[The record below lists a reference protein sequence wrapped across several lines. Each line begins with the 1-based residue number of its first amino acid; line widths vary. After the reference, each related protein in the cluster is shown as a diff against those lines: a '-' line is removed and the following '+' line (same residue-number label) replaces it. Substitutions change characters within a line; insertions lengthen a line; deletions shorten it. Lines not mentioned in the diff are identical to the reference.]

1 MSEVQYAAYYRVST
15 ERQGRSGLGL
25 EAQRM
30 AVREF
35 LKAFKGKLVGEFTEI
50 ESGRRRDRPQLAEA
64 LELCRRSRASLVIA
78 KLDRL
83 ARNVAF
89 VSSLLE
95 SRVRFVAADMPEA
108 DRAFLQIAAV
118 FGEWEARKISE
129 RTSAALKAAKA
140 RGALLGWADPSRH
153 HAQRDASRQ
162 GASALQ
168 ERAVLFADNARPI
181 IESIRRSGISTL
193 TGIAEALNLRGIRTE
208 RGGRWYAT
216 TVRNILRR
224 DATSPIGSVSRDEC
238 DGRANFEQF
247 V

>member
-1 MSEVQYAAYYRVST
+1 
-15 ERQGRSGLGL
+15 
-25 EAQRM
+25 M

-35 LKAFKGKLVGEFTEI
+35 LKASKGELVGEFTEI
-50 ESGRRRDRPQLAEA
+50 ESGRRRDRPQLAAA
-64 LELCRRSRASLVIA
+64 LSLCVKRRPSPVLVIA

-108 DRAFLQIAAV
+108 DRAFLQLAAV

-153 HAQRDASRQ
+153 QAQRDASRQ
-162 GASALQ
+162 GAGALQ
-168 ERAVLFADNARPI
+168 EKAALFAANTRPI
-181 IESIRRSGISTL
+181 IESIQRSGISTL

-216 TVRNILRR
+216 TVRNILMR
-224 DATSPIGSVSRDEC
+224 DAASPIGSVNRDGH
-238 DGRANFEQF
+238 DGRASFEQF